1 MQEVGPNTSKLKL
14 EESLLT
20 PALEELQSLGQ
31 LQAWL
36 DPAPQHAAPC
46 GLLDPLSS

>member
-20 PALEELQSLGQ
+20 PAPEELQSLGQ